1 MKYNED
7 LIEQVKESILKL
19 KGNPDAEILFNNFV
33 AIREDSVRS
42 LTEPD
47 SIKDPKVMSYYASQ
61 IDLLDAILDPIRE
74 VYNETF

>member
-19 KGNPDAEILFNNFV
+19 KGNSDAEVLFNNFV

-42 LTEPD
+42 LTQSD
-47 SIKDPKVMSYYASQ
+47 SIKDPKVMAYYASQ